1 MGTHYA
7 ASTLSSIQEEKRM
20 RCLVS
25 ILSNHLGKRG
35 KLSFEGS
42 EIDVCFFFFFLLD
55 KAMAYLQCTL
65 SIYTVEGDS
74 VGREFP
80 PIRMHATH
88 AIGLFSPSSRLSIV
102 CILTY
107 TRHQICNW
115 KTLTATRKQLFFFPS
130 TLFYFIQSA

>member
-1 MGTHYA
+1 METHYA
-7 ASTLSSIQEEKRM
+7 ASIQEEKRI

-42 EIDVCFFFFFLLD
+42 EIDVCFFFLLD
-55 KAMAYLQCTL
+55 KAVAYLQCTL

-88 AIGLFSPSSRLSIV
+88 AIGLFSPSSRSPLYV
-102 CILTY
+102 
-107 TRHQICNW
+107 
-115 KTLTATRKQLFFFPS
+115 F
-130 TLFYFIQSA
+130 

>member
-1 MGTHYA
+1 METHYA
-7 ASTLSSIQEEKRM
+7 ASIQEEKRI
-20 RCLVS
+20 RRLVS

-42 EIDVCFFFFFLLD
+42 EIDVCFFFFFFFLLD
-55 KAMAYLQCTL
+55 KAVAYLQCTL

-88 AIGLFSPSSRLSIV
+88 AIGLFSPSSRSPLYV
-102 CILTY
+102 
-107 TRHQICNW
+107 
-115 KTLTATRKQLFFFPS
+115 F
-130 TLFYFIQSA
+130 